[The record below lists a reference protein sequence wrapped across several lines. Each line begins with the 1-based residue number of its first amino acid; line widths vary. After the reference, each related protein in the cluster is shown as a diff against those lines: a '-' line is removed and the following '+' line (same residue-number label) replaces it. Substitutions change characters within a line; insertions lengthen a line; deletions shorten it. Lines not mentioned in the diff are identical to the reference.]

1 MSNKI
6 CACCGLS
13 FEKRPQVPNQTYCS
27 LPVCQRARR
36 QRWQRDKM
44 QTDPDYRDNQSRNQ
58 RAWLDRHPEYWR
70 NYREANPESV
80 KRNKSRQRSKHDLPQ
95 EVDPAKMDVSPGMA
109 LLSGFYRVE
118 KISSDGAASS
128 GVWIVE
134 ITPLNIGYP
143 CKKDS
148 CKDRT

>member
-6 CACCGLS
+6 CACCGLP

-27 LPVCQRARR
+27 LPACQRARR

-44 QTDPDYRDNQSRNQ
+44 QSDPDYRDNQSRNQ

-70 NYREANPESV
+70 NYREANPEYV
-80 KRNKSRQRSKHDLPQ
+80 DRNRSHQRSKHDQ
-95 EVDPAKMDVSPGMA
+95 QQKVDLAKMDVSQGMA
-109 LLSGFYRVE
+109 LRPGFYRIE
-118 KISSDGAASS
+118 QISSGDAASS
-128 GVWIVE
+128 EAWIVE
-134 ITPLNIGYP
+134 ITPLNIDCP
-143 CKKDS
+143 CKKDV

>member
-27 LPVCQRARR
+27 LPACQRVRR

-44 QTDPDYRDNQSRNQ
+44 QSDPDYRDNQSRNQ

-70 NYREANPESV
+70 NYREANPEYV
-80 KRNKSRQRSKHDLPQ
+80 KRNKSRQRSKHDPQQ
-95 EVDPAKMDVSPGMA
+95 EVDLAKMDVSRVMVLRPG
-109 LLSGFYRVE
+109 LYRIE
-118 KISSDGAASS
+118 QIPSSEVSCCEA
-128 GVWIVE
+128 WIVE
-134 ITPLNIGYP
+134 IKPLCIGCP
-143 CKKDS
+143 CKKDG